1 MDNLYVDEPVFVS
14 FHIGELGHFLQRFQG
29 LMRWLRNNK
38 YKDRKFLIMA
48 RKPFHIFI
56 RDFTDYITDLPV
68 EFYKLNLETDC
79 SESPLKSAPP
89 GSLTPPD
96 VYNSLI
102 EYLRSHYNKD
112 KAIEFWPS
120 RGCDFFWIDHKPQTF
135 VLYKTEKIESDL
147 PIICVFP
154 RGRARASFRNVPDF
168 VWDEVVDKLSEQFL
182 VVLGGTPDGSYL
194 ANKEGKNIINLISYD
209 GDDKLEQIM
218 VFLNSC
224 ICSVSSQS
232 GLTHVS
238 MLCGANSYI
247 IGHEKY
253 RHAVVENRY
262 KVPVSFRFVDDY
274 RAIDAYTILKDIE
287 GFINDLLSK
296 GIVHLGQLE
305 TNVIN
310 RPALQQLVGKKDLVG
325 VEIGVDEGYNSKN
338 ILDNLDVKK
347 LYLVDPWK
355 PYDQF
360 KKQESH
366 YQIAKKILADYSDKV
381 VWLRMTSDEAVDKI
395 PNELDF
401 VYIDGNH
408 RYEFVKDDIENYLPK
423 VREGG
428 LLAGHDYEF
437 SEVHRAVN
445 EILKKDYHIYSGK
458 SLDCNPYDWWIF
470 KGENEFDKI
479 INSDIEK
486 LKTLWTL

>member
-1 MDNLYVDEPVFVS
+1 
-14 FHIGELGHFLQRFQG
+14 
-29 LMRWLRNNK
+29 
-38 YKDRKFLIMA
+38 
-48 RKPFHIFI
+48 
-56 RDFTDYITDLPV
+56 
-68 EFYKLNLETDC
+68 
-79 SESPLKSAPP
+79 
-89 GSLTPPD
+89 
-96 VYNSLI
+96 
-102 EYLRSHYNKD
+102 
-112 KAIEFWPS
+112 
-120 RGCDFFWIDHKPQTF
+120 
-135 VLYKTEKIESDL
+135 
-147 PIICVFP
+147 
-154 RGRARASFRNVPDF
+154 
-168 VWDEVVDKLSEQFL
+168 
-182 VVLGGTPDGSYL
+182 
-194 ANKEGKNIINLISYD
+194 
-209 GDDKLEQIM
+209 
-218 VFLNSC
+218 
-224 ICSVSSQS
+224 
-232 GLTHVS
+232 
-238 MLCGANSYI
+238 
-247 IGHEKY
+247 
-253 RHAVVENRY
+253 
-262 KVPVSFRFVDDY
+262 
-274 RAIDAYTILKDIE
+274 
-287 GFINDLLSK
+287 
-296 GIVHLGQLE
+296 
-305 TNVIN
+305 
-310 RPALQQLVGKKDLVG
+310 
-325 VEIGVDEGYNSKN
+325 
-338 ILDNLDVKK
+338 VKK